1 MATVQDIPFRRIP
14 HQSEL
19 FLSYLDFSASA
30 LRFYQHA
37 PTIENIEQL
46 ARSSFANLNFHRNEL
61 ASILRRQN
69 ESFGCGAETLGR
81 IGELEKADCVAVVT
95 GQQVGL
101 FTGPLYTIYK
111 ALTAIRIAEELNR
124 RGVRA
129 VPVFW
134 LETEDHDLQ
143 EVTHRTILD
152 SASALHSVDYGDIL
166 FKEAERPRGSVGSI
180 KFPESIREA
189 VRDYVDP
196 LPDSAWKPEVQQQLE
211 STYRPGATIAQSF
224 AQLLT
229 QILCGSGLILF
240 DPKDPEAKRLTSA
253 VYQKALREADAIR
266 EALLKRNRELEASGF
281 HAQVS
286 VLENSTVLFFFQD
299 GARCALEK
307 RDSAYGLK
315 NSDATFSLDKLLNH
329 ARQTPE
335 IFSPNVLLRPL
346 IQDHL
351 FPTVAYVGGSAEL
364 AYFAQIGALYRIFN
378 RPMPIIWPRNSLTLI
393 EPQIA
398 DAMDRL
404 GISLEDCFQGKP
416 FLIEKTLRNSGLSEA
431 ASNIEQLENRIEK
444 VLTEIRP
451 EMESVDPTLAQAL
464 DTARRKIL
472 HNAQHVKSHV
482 IRQEAAQSS
491 AIINTVDLLM
501 NNCFPKA
508 ALQERELGIQHFWAR
523 YGPSLMDEI
532 ASSLEPGCF
541 THRVLRLM
549 KRDRGIEDSRDQ
561 GIEDSRDRGIEDSRD
576 RGIEGSRDRGIEDS
590 RIRGIKRSRNKGV
603 E

>member
-19 FLSYLDFSASA
+19 FLSYLDSSASA
-30 LRFYQHA
+30 LRFYQHV
-37 PTIENIEQL
+37 PTIENIEQM
-46 ARSSFANLNFHRNEL
+46 ARSSLANLNLHRNEL

-69 ESFGCGAETLGR
+69 ESYSCGAETLNR

-111 ALTAIRIAEELNR
+111 ALTAIRLSEELNK

-134 LETEDHDLQ
+134 LETEDHDLP

-152 SASALHSVDYGDIL
+152 SASALHSVDYRNIL
-166 FKEAERPRGSVGSI
+166 FKEVEQSRGSVGSI

-189 VRDYVDP
+189 VGDYVSH
-196 LPDSAWKPEVQQQLE
+196 LSDSAWKTEVRQQLE
-211 STYRPGATIAQSF
+211 STYRPGTTIAQSF

-229 QILCGSGLILF
+229 QILGGSGLILF

-253 VYQKALREADAIR
+253 VYQKALIEADAIR
-266 EALLKRNRELEASGF
+266 EALLKRNRELEVSGF

-286 VLENSTVLFFFQD
+286 VLENSTVLFFYQD

-307 RDSAYGLK
+307 RDSAFGLK
-315 NSDATFSLDKLLNH
+315 NSEATFTLDELLNY
-329 ARQTPE
+329 AKQTPE
-335 IFSPNVLLRPL
+335 KFSPNVLLRPL

-364 AYFAQIGALYRIFN
+364 AYFAQIGVLYRIFS
-378 RPMPIIWPRNSLTLI
+378 RPMPVIWPRNSLTLI
-393 EPQIA
+393 EPGIGGE
-398 DAMDRL
+398 MDRL
-404 GISLEDCFQGKP
+404 DISLEDCFQGKP
-416 FLIEKTLRNSGLSEA
+416 FLIEKALRNSGLSEA
-431 ASNIEQLENRIEK
+431 ASNIEQLENRIDR

-451 EMESVDPTLAQAL
+451 EMESVDLTLAQAL

-472 HNAQHVKSHV
+472 HNVQHIKSHV

-491 AIINTVDLLM
+491 AAMNAVDLLM
-501 NNCFPKA
+501 NNCFPNA
-508 ALQERELGIQHFWAR
+508 TLQERELGIQHFWVR

-541 THRVLRLM
+541 SHRVLRLC
-549 KRDRGIEDSRDQ
+549 
-561 GIEDSRDRGIEDSRD
+561 
-576 RGIEGSRDRGIEDS
+576 EGA
-590 RIRGIKRSRNKGV
+590 KG
-603 E
+603 